1 MKTIKT
7 NLKHPA
13 KNQIY
18 KKKKKKISQQAKE
31 KKRCK
36 SKKHKDGVAGGQKL
50 EFEDGLME
58 ALRLVVNRLQT
69 GQ

>member
-18 KKKKKKISQQAKE
+18 EKKKKKDKPAGKGE
-31 KKRCK
+31 
-36 SKKHKDGVAGGQKL
+36 KKHKDGVAGGQKL
-50 EFEDGLME
+50 ELEDGLME
-58 ALRLVVNRLQT
+58 VLRLVVNRLQT